1 MAALT
6 SRYISE
12 RWPPVTFSLLTSR
25 RTVVPSD
32 LRVRRGTCPA
42 RARAPRPGL
51 TVALAIALVSLTTPA
66 RSQPVAPP
74 PGSVMPAWLGE
85 YLRDHPDAY
94 NFQHAFIEKAR
105 HQRENR
111 RLAEAGRFGAGL
123 DPEAL
128 RRATT
133 MTGALR
139 LPVLL
144 TRFSN
149 TVTTPITRA
158 DLQSE
163 LFGSTWSTGSLSQY
177 FNEVSYGSFQVTGT
191 VYDWVQASGTDIY
204 YAGPPPAQGLMPN
217 GRSNLLVL
225 AAVAANDAAVNF
237 GQYDNDG
244 PDGVPNSG
252 DDDGYVDV
260 AVVVQP
266 KQGGEG
272 GDLSAIW
279 SHRASLTWWGGSYY
293 TTNDPSAKPGFG
305 NIRVNDYFLCPAL
318 SNASASKMIEIGVFC
333 HEFGHALGLPDLY
346 DLAESTLLPGDC
358 FWSPS
363 YGVGYWCLMGAGSWN
378 TPERPAHL
386 SAWCK
391 ARMGWLQP
399 TVVTANLWSRTIA
412 SSTNSPTAY
421 KLWTGGAPGPE
432 YFLVENRTKTGFDDQ
447 IKKAGLLVW
456 HVNEAQIAKS
466 VSIWR
471 PNDDECFKTVD
482 LECADQTG
490 AEHGVD
496 GDQLDARTNAGD
508 TGDPFCA
515 GVFNGTSIPSS
526 ASYGGSPTN
535 VEVSGIQNCGQDP
548 ATANLLVAP
557 ATGTV
562 RLVVRDCVTPPC
574 YVFWESPDI
583 WINKNGD
590 PTPEPPAAGKPNRL
604 VARVWN
610 QGNVA
615 AANVTVGFY
624 WSTPAMGN
632 RYPSQANLIGTTTI
646 PLLPAGGSAVA
657 SVIWDILPSTTK
669 IGHYCVGVLA
679 SHPADMPTSQVPQYE
694 ENLAL
699 INIDALYRKAGV
711 QPPKQASAQADPS
724 PPLTFE
730 ATRQVVVCN
739 PSDWTQRMHVEVGH
753 PPAYDDAEIP
763 PPWQVTFGDTVFV
776 LAPGACD
783 TVEITVVNPSPVH
796 GQHAI
801 IPLTLLGETCAQEGG
816 TDLEFHV
823 DNVPLAAP
831 MGGHALLV
839 MPLKEDAFPG
849 ERSVWLTWDQPPWD
863 EGYLDDRA
871 QYWLVYRGEGSG
883 FTPDSAHLVDTVVY
897 SADPGS
903 PGMEA
908 FVRVPA
914 TSMNVWFKIVA
925 VDRAGNLSQPCTF
938 PLYTEYRASVEPG
951 GLAGGPRLLRNL
963 PNPFAGSTAIAFLL
977 PAEAEVQVAVFAP
990 DGRLVRRVLDGRRPA
1005 GAHRVTWDG
1014 RDERGHAAPTGVYL
1028 CRLTC
1033 GGRQSTSRMQLIR

>member
-1 MAALT
+1 MSDPSLPLRPALA
-6 SRYISE
+6 
-12 RWPPVTFSLLTSR
+12 PGNLQVTR
-25 RTVVPSD
+25 RV
-32 LRVRRGTCPA
+32 
-42 RARAPRPGL
+42 L
-51 TVALAIALVSLTTPA
+51 TVALAIALVSLATSA
-66 RSQPVAPP
+66 RSQPVAPA
-74 PGSVMPAWLGE
+74 PGVAMPAWLGE

-94 NFQHAFIEKAR
+94 NFQHAFVEKAR

-123 DPEAL
+123 DREVL

-133 MTGALR
+133 MTGTLR

-144 TRFSN
+144 ARFSN
-149 TVTTPITRA
+149 TATTPIMRA

-163 LFGSTWSTGSLSQY
+163 LFGGAWPTGSLSQY
-177 FNEVSYGSFQVTGT
+177 FNEVSYGNFQVTGT
-191 VYDWVQASGTDIY
+191 VYDWVQASGTDTY
-204 YAGPPPAQGLMPN
+204 YAGQAPAQGLMPN

-260 AVVVQP
+260 TVVVQP

-279 SHRASLTWWGGSYY
+279 SHRSSLTWWGSQYY

-346 DLAESTLLPGDC
+346 DLAESTLFPGDC
-358 FWSPS
+358 FWSLS
-363 YGVGYWCLMGAGSWN
+363 YGVGYWCLMGAGNWN

-391 ARMGWLQP
+391 ARLGWLQP
-399 TVVTANLWSRTIA
+399 VNVTSNLWSQTIA
-412 SSTNSPTAY
+412 SSSVSPTAY
-421 KLWTGGAPGPE
+421 RLWTGGASGPE
-432 YFLVENRTKTGFDDQ
+432 YFLVENRTRSGFDDQ
-447 IKKAGLLVW
+447 LKKAGLLVW

-466 VSIWR
+466 VSVWR
-471 PNDDECFKTVD
+471 LNDDECVKTVD

-496 GDQLDARTNAGD
+496 GDQLDAGTNAGD

-515 GVFNGTSIPSS
+515 GVFNGTSVPSS
-526 ASYGGSPTN
+526 VSYGGTPTN
-535 VEVSGIQNCGQDP
+535 VEVSGIQNCNQDP
-548 ATANLLVAP
+548 ATANLLVTS
-557 ATGTV
+557 ATGIV
-562 RLVVRDCVTPPC
+562 RLVVRDCVTQPC
-574 YVFWESPDI
+574 YVYWESPDI

-590 PTPEPPAAGKPNRL
+590 PTPEPPVAGKPNRL

-632 RYPSQANLIGTTTI
+632 RYPSQANLIGTASI
-646 PLLPAGGSAVA
+646 PLLPAGGSATA
-657 SVIWDILPSTTK
+657 SVIWSILPSTTQ

-679 SHPADMPTSQVPQYE
+679 SHPADVPTSQVPQVE

-711 QPPKQASAQADPS
+711 LPPALAAARSDP
-724 PPLTFE
+724 PPPTFE
-730 ATRQVVVCN
+730 ATRKILACN
-739 PSDWTQRMHVEVGH
+739 PDGWTRRVHVEVGH

-783 TVEITVVNPSPVH
+783 TVTLTVTNPYPEH
-796 GQHAI
+796 GQHAV
-801 IPLTLLGETCAQEGG
+801 IPLTLVGEANVTLGG

-831 MGGHALLV
+831 MGGQALLV

-871 QYWLVYRGEGSG
+871 QYWLVYRGEGEGEG
-883 FTPDSAHLVDTVVY
+883 FPPDSAHLVETVVY
-897 SADPGS
+897 SADAES
-903 PGMEA
+903 QDMEA
-908 FVRVPA
+908 FVAAPPVA
-914 TSMNVWFKIVA
+914 TDVWFKIVA

-951 GLAGGPRLLRNL
+951 GPAGGPRLLRNL
-963 PNPFAGSTAIAFLL
+963 PNPFAGATAIAFML
-977 PAEAEVQVAVFAP
+977 PADGQVRIAVYSA
-990 DGRLVRRVLDGRRPA
+990 DGRLVRRLLDGHRPA

-1014 RDERGHAAPTGVYL
+1014 RDERGYAAPTGVYL
-1028 CRLTC
+1028 CRLTY
-1033 GGRQSTSRMQLIR
+1033 GGRQSTGLMQLIR